1 MAFRVRGGIHP
12 AYNKV
17 TAHSPIE
24 VLPAPKELVIP
35 LSQHIGAPCEPLV
48 KVGDRVLLGQKIGDS
63 QAPVSAPVHATVS
76 GTVKAVEPRWVPS
89 GLRAPCIVIE
99 NDFLDEK
106 DPSYLDREDEFS
118 FDAMTPEIICS
129 RAREAGIAGMGGAGF
144 PLHFK
149 LSSGLGKVKHILIN
163 VLCSNI
169 RISS

>member
-76 GTVKAVEPRWVPS
+76 GTVKR
-89 GLRAPCIVIE
+89 
-99 NDFLDEK
+99 
-106 DPSYLDREDEFS
+106 
-118 FDAMTPEIICS
+118 
-129 RAREAGIAGMGGAGF
+129 
-144 PLHFK
+144 
-149 LSSGLGKVKHILIN
+149 
-163 VLCSNI
+163 
-169 RISS
+169 

>member
-63 QAPVSAPVHATVS
+63 QDRKSTRLNSSHKTESRMPSSA
-76 GTVKAVEPRWVPS
+76 
-89 GLRAPCIVIE
+89 
-99 NDFLDEK
+99 
-106 DPSYLDREDEFS
+106 
-118 FDAMTPEIICS
+118 
-129 RAREAGIAGMGGAGF
+129 
-144 PLHFK
+144 
-149 LSSGLGKVKHILIN
+149 
-163 VLCSNI
+163 
-169 RISS
+169 